1 MRALNLRLLGWNQMK
16 DAHLELEKRVLEGE
30 SIRIKDL
37 EVKITALEETLA
49 SERQGH
55 AQIASTIDGKM
66 EAMSQLE
73 ELIASL
79 QATVA
84 DQV

>member
-1 MRALNLRLLGWNQMK
+1 MK
-16 DAHLELEKRVLEGE
+16 DAHVELKKRVLEGE
-30 SIRIKDL
+30 STGIKDL
-37 EVKITALEETLA
+37 EVKVAALEETLA

-55 AQIASTIDGKM
+55 ARIASTIDGKM

-73 ELIASL
+73 EIIASL

-84 DQV
+84 DQVINPFLFPRI